1 MIFKYFKKRK
11 QGCFTEDGFAHF
23 ETLRYTVIIMT
34 INLVLTL
41 LALAISIIK

>member
-11 QGCFTEDGFAHF
+11 QGSFTQDGFAHF

-34 INLVLTL
+34 INFILTVLSL
-41 LALAISIIK
+41 IISIIK